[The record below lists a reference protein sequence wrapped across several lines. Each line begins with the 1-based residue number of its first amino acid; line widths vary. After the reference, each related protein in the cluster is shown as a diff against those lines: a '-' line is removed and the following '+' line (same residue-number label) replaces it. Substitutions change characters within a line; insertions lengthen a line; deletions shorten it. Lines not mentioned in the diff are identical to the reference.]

1 MIADFFWM
9 LGSSNKPLL
18 RRRDSQSKTVQAFLD
33 GVSIIGIFW
42 VLVYSSFGEIDL
54 HYTIF
59 LLLFMG
65 VSGIVYDNLAIYR
78 SNANFMAKALNL
90 LKAWTLSFLIVLLV
104 AFLSK
109 ESATYSRFILITFFI
124 AGYFAQLVLHLLF
137 YLFKKSWVNDDQHK
151 DKAVVIGCGN
161 LAGFL
166 YHKIQNNPW
175 LGQAFCGVI
184 LPNKQQDTSCFNED
198 IQILGHI
205 DELDDILAN
214 NDIDIVY
221 LVTSLHS
228 ADILEKVYFKL
239 LDKHLTIHWVPD
251 IFSLRL
257 INHSVTEIAGIPILT
272 LSETPLT
279 GTSQFMKSV
288 EDRVLGALIALLV
301 APLMLLVAL
310 AVKLD
315 SQGPVFFR
323 QQRTGFSG
331 KTFKIWKFR
340 SMKVADDSAETDK
353 TVKQATKDDPRV
365 TRVGRF
371 IRKTSLDELPQLFN
385 VLAGDMSLVGPRPHA
400 VQHDE
405 EYSQRITTYFAR
417 NKIKPGLTGLA
428 QVRGLRGETEDVNK
442 MIERVE
448 ADIEYINNWSVGLD
462 LMILLRTFGVFF
474 SKNAY

>member
-1 MIADFFWM
+1 MYAP
-9 LGSSNKPLL
+9 SKKPLL
-18 RRRDSQSKTVQAFLD
+18 RRRNSQSKTLQSFLD
-33 GVSIIGIFW
+33 GLSIILLYWG
-42 VLVYSSFGEIDL
+42 LVYNTFLQIDL

-65 VSGIVYDNLAIYR
+65 VMGIVYDRLAIYR
-78 SNANFMAKALNL
+78 SNANFMQKTLSL
-90 LKAWTLSFLIVLLV
+90 VKGWSLSFLIVMV
-104 AFLSK
+104 VGFLSK
-109 ESATYSRFILITFFI
+109 ESETYSRLLLSQFFILGLLT
-124 AGYFAQLVLHLLF
+124 QLLLHFLF
-137 YLFKKSWVNDDQHK
+137 YVGQKKWLNDHGQT

-161 LAGFL
+161 LAGYL

-175 LGQAFCGVI
+175 LSQTFVGVI
-184 LPNKQQDTSCFNED
+184 LPGKTSDTNCFTDEITVLGYVDDLDN
-198 IQILGHI
+198 ILK
-205 DELDDILAN
+205 DQ
-214 NDIDIVY
+214 DIDIVY
-221 LVTSLHS
+221 VVTSLHS
-228 ADILEKVYFKL
+228 SAILEQVYFKL

-257 INHSVTEIAGIPILT
+257 VNHSVTEIAGIPILT

-288 EDRVLGALIALLV
+288 EDRVLGGLITLLA

-310 AVKLD
+310 AVKFD
-315 SQGPVFFR
+315 SPGPVFFR

-331 KTFKIWKFR
+331 KTFIIWKFR
-340 SMKVADDSAETDK
+340 SMKVANESTDAETK
-353 TVKQATKDDPRV
+353 TIVKQATRDDPRV

-371 IRKTSLDELPQLFN
+371 IRKTSLDELPQLLN
-385 VLAGDMSLVGPRPHA
+385 VLKGDMSLVGPRPHA

-405 EYSQRITTYFAR
+405 EYSQRISSYFAR

-448 ADIEYINNWSVGLD
+448 SDIEYINNWSIGLD
-462 LMILLRTFGVFF
+462 LIILLRTLTVFF